1 MDLLVELKKS
11 ISELQ
16 DVLKLL
22 KQDSLEYYQLET
34 QIVQLK
40 LLFCRVRNSITSCE
54 ARLAR

>member
-40 LLFCRVRNSITSCE
+40 LLFCRVRNSIT
-54 ARLAR
+54 LAKQE

>member
-40 LLFCRVRNSITSCE
+40 LLFCRVRNQLLVVKQE
-54 ARLAR
+54 

>member
-1 MDLLVELKKS
+1 MENFILTELKKS

-22 KQDSLEYYQLET
+22 KENSIEFFQLET

-40 LLFCRVRNSITSCE
+40 LLFCRIRNQMV
-54 ARLAR
+54 AKQDN